1 MKDLDWATAFLTRFA
16 LPLLT
21 GGNVSVGVPLLQ
33 KGTERLLRAV
43 DAGLDHSAQ
52 GQTLSRL
59 RRQMLAELGT
69 LRDEI
74 LLSSDRDAVRLL
86 AALHDVLF
94 LSHPYGK
101 ELSASRRAGLIQHI
115 RRQLVVSS
123 QSLPAPSL
131 DSARDGALYE
141 QLLGRYSLLAKLWR
155 LKPAMGPSLTVEAE
169 VLDLVLDSEAQPLA
183 HYLARSCP
191 LLLLLRPPPGP
202 LLLLELVP
210 WLQLSRVTR
219 LFVNTQLRYGMAQAL
234 GRIGSSLLTISQQ
247 LSEDPDAL
255 ATKLR
260 KTLWTVLSLFHL
272 RAALTD
278 TQLSMPADETL
289 RNALGLYAL
298 IGRRLPKLAIPNDV
312 LSDARLKQRVLH
324 HQQACG
330 ERAGLS
336 RLSQLEERCA
346 PLWQGL

>member
-169 VLDLVLDSEAQPLA
+169 VLDHRAVEQRRQVLVPLRHHRAQAQAAVQPGLADVAGAHHAVDAPPGHRAEHGQDEQRHQHFHQREARGGTRHQPGGAGRRRRPGLPGPPAGARSAQPGL
-183 HYLARSCP
+183 H
-191 LLLLLRPPPGP
+191 
-202 LLLLELVP
+202 
-210 WLQLSRVTR
+210 VTAG
-219 LFVNTQLRYGMAQAL
+219 TAGWSGA
-234 GRIGSSLLTISQQ
+234 
-247 LSEDPDAL
+247 
-255 ATKLR
+255 
-260 KTLWTVLSLFHL
+260 
-272 RAALTD
+272 
-278 TQLSMPADETL
+278 PA
-289 RNALGLYAL
+289 GV
-298 IGRRLPKLAIPNDV
+298 RR
-312 LSDARLKQRVLH
+312 RR
-324 HQQACG
+324 
-330 ERAGLS
+330 
-336 RLSQLEERCA
+336 
-346 PLWQGL
+346 